1 MRSGVDV
8 SADGSLTIDQ
18 CAQPTLAGN
27 AVMVRR
33 AFSQK
38 IQMML
43 APRDDIVEIV
53 ARHDVRAAQQK
64 KNFC

>member
-1 MRSGVDV
+1 
-8 SADGSLTIDQ
+8 
-18 CAQPTLAGN
+18 
-27 AVMVRR
+27 MVRR